1 MSFAA
6 WGFLVALPL
15 CGIPVLVHLWNREEP
30 VTVRWPLMQL
40 LMETEA
46 ESRSARR
53 LRDVLLMLL
62 RILLLLLIVLAFSR
76 PIVWISPGGLFG
88 MFVPSSNVI
97 VLDASMSMQSEQDG
111 SSCFE
116 AAKQL
121 AEDLA
126 GDLRGTRI
134 ELLLL
139 TDRLESVADTQSD
152 GFGGLRQAIREA
164 QVTYR
169 SADFAAALRTLG
181 EQARETGHPTDVYL
195 VTDNQA
201 SGWRDQSA
209 ACNESLRKL
218 AEHLRVSLVTPDDES
233 SVDTEN
239 TDDGQSQKDRT
250 DRKQP
255 APIGNAC
262 VAELISWPHEVA
274 DTEAPTQFRAEIA
287 NFGPAQTVDVQLRL
301 SDSTI
306 DSKQVEV
313 GPGGRKQVIFGH
325 QFDKPGVYAVSA
337 EIADERLQCDNRR
350 WLAVDVPEPIPVICF
365 DNGRTRNDRGVPRQ
379 TEFLCSFLSPKR
391 PRQDVRAKPLFA
403 PRTTEL
409 RELEELDE
417 NFRGVVVLANVE
429 ELTEAQADK
438 LIGLVESGT
447 GVAIFLG
454 PDVSVDAYNSQLF
467 RDGWGLLPA
476 KLQGDVKG
484 DEVAKLTD
492 WNDAWHVD
500 TTFVEHPVFR
510 YAGSDDQR
518 STMLR
523 SVRFSRAF
531 DVDDASLPLGSP
543 SLVARFSNQRPFL
556 LEQSLDQGH
565 VLLFTTRC
573 DLRWGTLPLS
583 NALVFVDRAFRY
595 LAASQLPQRNLHA
608 GQSIVYRR
616 TATHDDAMLTTP
628 DRREVIVAPGHTD
641 RGRPAYVHKAA
652 DQPGLYTLRVED
664 DSLQLF
670 AVNVDVAESDLR
682 RMTEQSLRD
691 AYPDFQFN
699 WRGAGQAKEAT
710 LTSPRPV
717 ETWILLACVALMAAV
732 AEIFVAKRFE
742 PSNSAAAGH

>member
-6 WGFLVALPL
+6 WGFLLALPL
-15 CGIPVLVHLWNREEP
+15 CGIPVLVHLWNREKP
-30 VTVRWPLMQL
+30 ITVRWPLMQL

-62 RILLLLLIVLAFSR
+62 RILLVLLIVLAFSR

-111 SSCFE
+111 SSGFE
-116 AAKQL
+116 NAKQL

-126 GDLRGTRI
+126 RDLRGTRI

-139 TDRLESVADTQSD
+139 TDRLESVADTRTD
-152 GFGGLRQAIREA
+152 GFGGLRHAIREA

-169 SADFAAALRTLG
+169 SADFTAALRTLG
-181 EQARETGHPTDVYL
+181 EQARQTGHPTDVYL

-218 AEHLRVSLVTPDDES
+218 GEHLRVSLVTPDDE
-233 SVDTEN
+233 VPIETES
-239 TDDGQSQKDRT
+239 TDNGQSQKDRT
-250 DRKQP
+250 NRKQP
-255 APIGNAC
+255 PAPTGNAC
-262 VAELISWPHEVA
+262 VAELVSWPHEVA

-301 SDSTI
+301 SDSEI
-306 DSKQVEV
+306 DSKQVELD
-313 GPGGRKQVIFGH
+313 PGGRKKVVFEH
-325 QFDKPGVYAVSA
+325 QFDKPGVYAVAA
-337 EIADERLQCDNRR
+337 EISDERLQCDNRR

-365 DNGRTRNDRGVPRQ
+365 DNGRTQDDRGAPSQ
-379 TEFLCSFLSPKR
+379 TEFLCSFLSPKK
-391 PRQDVRAKPLFA
+391 PRQDGRAKPLFA

-409 RELEELDE
+409 RELEELGE
-417 NFRGVVVLANVE
+417 SFRGVVVLANVE
-429 ELTEAQADK
+429 KLTEAQADK
-438 LIGLVESGT
+438 LIGMVESGT

-476 KLQGDVKG
+476 RLQSDAKG
-484 DEVAKLTD
+484 DELAKLTD

-500 TTFVEHPVFR
+500 TSFVEHPVFR

-523 SVRFSRAF
+523 SVRFSKAF

-543 SLVARFSNQRPFL
+543 SLVARFSNERPFV
-556 LEQSLDQGH
+556 LEKSLDQGR
-565 VLLFTTRC
+565 VLLFTTSC

-595 LAASQLPQRNLHA
+595 LAASQLPQRNRLA

-616 TATHDDAMLTTP
+616 TATHDDATLTTP
-628 DRREVIVAPGHTD
+628 DRREVIVQPGHTD

-652 DQPGLYTLRVED
+652 NEPGLYTLRVED
-664 DSLQLF
+664 DPLQLF
-670 AVNVDVAESDLR
+670 AVNVNVAESDLQ
-682 RMTEQSLRD
+682 RMTEQALRD
-691 AYPDFQFN
+691 TYPDFQFN
-699 WRGAGQAKEAT
+699 WKGPGQAA

-717 ETWILLACVALMAAV
+717 ETWILLACVALLAAV

-742 PSNSAAAGH
+742 PSSSTVARY